1 MTLDKL
7 LTEFYIA
14 NGIPENGGIEEDTF
28 QMKVFFINLTL
39 LSEKN

>member
-14 NGIPENGGIEEDTF
+14 NGIPENGGIEEDT
-28 QMKVFFINLTL
+28 KKSVV
-39 LSEKN
+39 SDKNNKR

>member
-28 QMKVFFINLTL
+28 QMKAFGYSLQYSL
-39 LSEKN
+39 